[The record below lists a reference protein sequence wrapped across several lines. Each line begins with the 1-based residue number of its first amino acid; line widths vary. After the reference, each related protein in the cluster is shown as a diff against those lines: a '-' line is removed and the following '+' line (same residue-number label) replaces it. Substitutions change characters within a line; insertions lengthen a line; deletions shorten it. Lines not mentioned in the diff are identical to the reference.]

1 MFLSRA
7 KRLWP
12 RSLRARFTIL
22 GAVLFLIATVFI
34 VFFSAFLLHREFESR
49 VQEAVLG
56 QLDRYAAFNRQ
67 SPVRLLRTLERE
79 HEQNRLRG
87 TWVRW
92 QNVSGVLW
100 ETIPAD
106 WEQDREALESVLV
119 VHLKSGDDWS
129 RATRQR
135 YELPDWASVD
145 EDHHPIQFEEELLMA
160 SRLLP
165 DGSVLVVG
173 ESLARFQVFI
183 QVFGRSIF
191 RGVLII
197 GSFSVLVG
205 WWLSR
210 RLVRPLRNLV
220 RTTETVASGTLS
232 ARVPEPDST
241 GELEEL
247 TQLFNRMLDRIERL
261 VSTMNES
268 LDNVAHDLRTPLTKI
283 RASVESVLQRP
294 DPSAEELREALMDT
308 AEEAEKIGT
317 LLNALMNL
325 AEAQAGTLKLQKRTV
340 DLRQIAEE
348 VYGLYEM
355 LSEEQG
361 VTLVLEQ
368 PDVPVNVEADPIR
381 LRQAVA
387 NLVDNALKFTE
398 TGGLTTLSVAMT
410 ATGAQLVVT
419 DTGVGIPPEDQPRIF
434 ERLYRADKSRAT
446 QGLGLGLSLVQAIV
460 RAHEG
465 TIQVKSVPGEGSRF
479 CLELPFSAQVL
490 PG

>member
-1 MFLSRA
+1 MSLNKV

-22 GAVLFLIATVFI
+22 GAVLFLIATIFI
-34 VFFSAFLLHREFESR
+34 VSFSGVLLHREFESR

-56 QLDRYAAFNRQ
+56 QLDRYARFDRQ
-67 SPVRLLRTLERE
+67 SPIRLFRTLQRE

-87 TWVRW
+87 TWVRL

-100 ETIPAD
+100 ETVPAD

-129 RATRQR
+129 RATRER
-135 YELPDWASVD
+135 YELPDWANVD
-145 EDHHPIQFEEELLMA
+145 DDHHRIQFEEELLMA
-160 SRLLP
+160 SRVLP

-173 ESLARFQVFI
+173 ESLARFQIFI
-183 QVFGRSIF
+183 RVFGRSIF

-197 GSFSVLVG
+197 GAVSVLVG
-205 WWLSR
+205 WLLSR
-210 RLVRPLRNLV
+210 RLVLPLQNLV

-232 ARVPEPDST
+232 ARVPVPDST

-247 TQLFNRMLDRIERL
+247 TRLFNQMLDRIEGL
-261 VSTMNES
+261 VGTMNES

-294 DPSAEELREALMDT
+294 DPSAEELREALLDT

-325 AEAQAGTLKLQKRTV
+325 AEAQAGTLKLQKQPV
-340 DLRQIAEE
+340 DLRRVAEE
-348 VYGLYEM
+348 VFGLYEM

-361 VTLVLEQ
+361 VALTLELPEEAVT
-368 PDVPVNVEADPIR
+368 VEADPIR

-387 NLVDNALKFTE
+387 NLVDNALKFTPE
-398 TGGLTTLSVAMT
+398 GGRTTLSVTVEA
-410 ATGAQLVVT
+410 AAAQLVVT
-419 DTGVGIPPEDQPRIF
+419 DTGIGIPPEEQPRIF

-460 RAHEG
+460 RAHEAH
-465 TIQVKSVPGEGSRF
+465 IEVASVPEEGSRF
-479 CLELPFSAQVL
+479 ALVFPKGAPS
-490 PG
+490 G